1 MALTPTARSLRSTI
15 SIAILFVLFP
25 VGGSADKLIAKPVAP
40 TLRCADLSA
49 RDQDDMCVWI
59 HPTDRALSIIVVSDK
74 EADRLFVYDLT
85 GRTLQVIPAKHP
97 GNIDV
102 RYGFSLGKEK
112 VDIIAVNQ
120 REGPKI
126 LVYKMIVPRRQ
137 LERVDNGAI
146 TTGENYGG
154 TLYRSA
160 KTGRLYFIVTS
171 KSGLIE
177 QYELLDGGNGNVRG
191 NKVRSWTV
199 GGQCESA
206 VADDEVGSIYIGQE
220 EKGVWKVGGE
230 PDDPTPGRLVI
241 TLGNHGLVGDIE
253 GLAIYYLPQGKGFLV
268 VSNQSRDNFKVYRR
282 EATHGF
288 IGTFAIAGVKETDGL
303 DVINVNLGSRFPSG
317 LFACHSAEEN
327 QCPVLLTSWASIA
340 TVFQPEL
347 EISTVWNP
355 RK

>member
-1 MALTPTARSLRSTI
+1 MALTRPVRSIHCLV
-15 SIAILFVLFP
+15 SIAILFLLFS
-25 VGGSADKLIAKPVAP
+25 VWGSADKLIAKPVAP
-40 TLRCADLSA
+40 ALRCADLAA
-49 RDQDDMCVWI
+49 RDQDDMCVWV
-59 HPTDRALSIIVVSDK
+59 HPTDRALSTLVVSDK
-74 EADRLFVYDLT
+74 RADKLFVYDLA

-102 RYGFSLGKEK
+102 RYGFSIGKER

-120 REGPKI
+120 RDDPKI
-126 LVYKMIVPRRQ
+126 LVYQMTVATRQ

-154 TLYRSA
+154 TLYHSV

-177 QYELLDGGNGNVRG
+177 QYELTDDGHGSVRG
-191 NKVRSWTV
+191 NKKRSWMV

-220 EKGVWKVGGE
+220 DKGVWELGGE
-230 PDDPTPGRLVI
+230 PGDPAPGRLVV
-241 TLGNHGLVGDIE
+241 TLGKNGLVGDIE
-253 GLAIYYLPQGKGFLV
+253 GLAIYYLPKGRGYLI
-268 VSNQSRDNFKVYRR
+268 VSNQSRDNFKVFRR
-282 EATHGF
+282 EGAHEF
-288 IGTFAIAGVKETDGL
+288 VGTFAIAGVKETDGL
-303 DVINVNLGSRFPSG
+303 DVVSADLGFRFPSG

-327 QCPVLLTSWASIA
+327 QCPVLLTPWASIA

-355 RK
+355 RM